1 MFDPYAALGVSKTST
16 QDEIK
21 KAYRKLAKKLHPDL
35 NPGNKEAEKKF
46 KEVSHA
52 FDLIGTPEA
61 KTKFDRGETQ
71 EHEQSRYEEAS
82 RQRRGP
88 FYSNTQ
94 EDPEGGRYTYS
105 FQDGMGDDD
114 LFEAIFGARGRKG
127 QRGRTQGGFPGEDQL
142 FQIEVEFEEAALGA
156 EKIITLPNGKKLQV
170 KIPAGIEE
178 GKKLRFSG
186 QGSPGTGGAPAGD
199 LYLEIKIKSKEG
211 LKRVGKDI
219 EMELPISIFEAVL
232 GGEVP
237 VTTLDGQVM
246 LKIPAGSSSGSRLRV
261 KGKGAGAGEAR
272 GNLLV
277 SLKIIAPKQPSDELK
292 ESLKPLSEKFA
303 YDSRTK
309 S

>member
-1 MFDPYAALGVSKTST
+1 MFDPYAALGVSKTAT

-35 NPGNKEAEKKF
+35 NPGNAEAEKKF
-46 KEVSHA
+46 KDVSHA

-61 KTKFDRGETQ
+61 KAKFDRGETQ
-71 EHEQSRYEEAS
+71 EQENARYEEAF

-105 FQDGMGDDD
+105 FQDGMGDED
-114 LFEAIFGARGRKG
+114 LFEAIFGARGKRSH
-127 QRGRTQGGFPGEDQL
+127 RGRSHGGFPGEDQL
-142 FQIEVEFEEAALGA
+142 FQIEVEFEEAALGT

-178 GKKLRFSG
+178 GKKLRFTG
-186 QGSPGTGGAPAGD
+186 QGAPGMGGAPAGD
-199 LYLEIKIKSKEG
+199 LYLEIKIRPKEG
-211 LKRVGKDI
+211 FKRVGKDI

-246 LKIPAGSSSGSRLRV
+246 LKIPAGGSSGTKLRV
-261 KGKGAGAGEAR
+261 KGKGAGAGESR

-277 SLKIIAPKQPSDELK
+277 TLKIMTPKHPSEELK
-292 ESLKPLSEKFA
+292 ASLKPLSEQFA